1 MAERRRW
8 SGLILPAVLI
18 VSAEMAFLAGS
29 FGADT
34 LAPPS
39 QIAAAFVHAMRDG
52 SLLLATKDTLAAT
65 FGGLAVGGVI
75 GMSLGVLLGLVRP
88 LDQLLH
94 FPIEIVRP
102 VPSVALIP
110 IAMVVAGFGL
120 RMEVA
125 VVAFATI
132 WPVLITSRAAV
143 GEIEPRWIE
152 VARVLRLSTLAL
164 ITKIILPAALPRM
177 FVGIRLAAG
186 IALIVAVTVEIAA
199 NPLGLGYAMMLA
211 QQSLNPAL
219 MLACLF
225 WIGLIGVAL
234 NAGLSFIQARSF
246 RRVPAGTTQE

>member
-1 MAERRRW
+1 MADARRW
-8 SGLILPAVLI
+8 SGLVLPVVLI
-18 VSAEMAFLAGS
+18 AGAEVAFQAGS

-39 QIAAAFVHAMRDG
+39 RVAVAFAQATRDG
-52 SLLLATKDTLAAT
+52 SLLLATIDTLAAT
-65 FGGLAVGGVI
+65 FGGLAVGGLI
-75 GMSLGVLLGLVRP
+75 GVSLGVLLGLVRP
-88 LDQLLH
+88 LDRLLH

-125 VVAFATI
+125 VVAFAAI

-143 GEIEPRWIE
+143 GEIEPRLIE
-152 VARVLRLSTLAL
+152 VARVLRLSTPAT
-164 ITKIILPAALPRM
+164 IAKIILPAALPRI

-219 MLACLF
+219 MLAFLF

-234 NAGLSFIQARSF
+234 NAGLSFIQMRSF
-246 RRVPAGTTQE
+246 RRVPAGSQL